1 VELLVLG
8 SVEVRRPAG
17 VLALSG
23 VKQRSALALLVLRL
37 NRVVAVDQFIDQ
49 LYGEDVPS
57 ANARGTVQR
66 LMSRL
71 RHLIDAGTSA
81 GLTAKLEARAG
92 GYRLLA
98 DPAQVDV
105 CVFDRLAQE
114 GREALAAEDFG
125 RAVALLR
132 DGLAVWRGPALS
144 GVVERVREAPAAR
157 LEEARLLVWEDCIE
171 AGLAL
176 GDHERLV
183 AELGELVAL
192 HPLRERLVGQLMVA
206 LYRSGRQGDALRVY
220 RHARQRLI
228 EELGLEPSEA
238 LQAIHRDVLSGT
250 ILLARPLE
258 QQNNSVSPAQLPA
271 DVRDF
276 TGRGEQI
283 RQLCEILGANE
294 DEETTPF
301 LVSSIGGSGGV
312 GKTALAVHVG
322 HMLREGFP
330 DGQLYVNLRGVGGRP
345 VSPEETLA
353 GFLRALG
360 VADTAVPDELDKRAA
375 LYRSVLAGRRA
386 LILLDNAR
394 DAAQVRPLLPGSASC
409 RVLVTSRARL
419 AALEGAH
426 LVDLDVLPEPEAVDL
441 LARVAGRNRIRVDP
455 EGARA
460 VVLACGNLPLA
471 VRIAGARLA
480 ARPGWSVR
488 TLANRLTDHRF
499 RLDEL
504 QFGDLAVRASF
515 ELSYFALSAGEACA
529 MRLLGILDN
538 TDIDLSAAAALL
550 DEPVDVAERTLEHLV
565 DAYLLE
571 TRTPSRYQLHD
582 LTAIFARERAAKDD
596 SEAVHVAALERL
608 LRYYVAVA
616 QEAHQTVSLI
626 PTPTAQDRRVKPR
639 SIPFSGFEGGI
650 EWLQTEHANIVNT
663 IHQAMLHS
671 EIPAAVGAQLVESTS
686 GFFIRGYWVDWE
698 RAAEAVL
705 TAAEREGDLL
715 AEATARR
722 TLGILAA
729 ERRYDLE
736 LASRHLGRCWELH
749 RGSGDVAEAQ
759 ALANLAIIY
768 IERRMFAEALEYLQ
782 YCLSTWQALG
792 IRQGESSCLNNIGN
806 VYGKLGRYAEAVENL
821 HTALKIVRGGSDWYL
836 EASILHTL
844 GAVFIDQARI
854 PDGINY
860 LHQSLSLCRRLQLR
874 QIEIAVLTDLARAHR
889 STTALDEA
897 LANCLQALQAAR
909 NLGARYAE
917 ARALHEM
924 GNVRHRQ
931 GEGALARISW
941 REALDIFDGAHAPE
955 AEDVRQLLCAKTG
968 ENNNVTNAPTTMPWL
983 PPCGPQGVGVQ

>member
-17 VLALSG
+17 LMALGG
-23 VKQRSALALLVLRL
+23 VKQRSALALLVLHL
-37 NRVVAVDQFIDQ
+37 NRVVTVDQLIDQ
-49 LYGEDVPS
+49 LYGEHVGS
-57 ANARGTVQR
+57 ASARGTVQR

-105 CVFDRLAQE
+105 YVFDRLAQD
-114 GREALAAEDFG
+114 GRKALAAEEFE

-157 LEEARLLVWEDCIE
+157 LEEAHLLVWEDCIE

-183 AELGELVAL
+183 GELGELVAV

-206 LYRSGRQGDALRVY
+206 LYRSRRQGDALRVY

-228 EELGLEPSEA
+228 EGLGLEPSEA
-238 LQAIHRDVLSGT
+238 LQAIHHDVLSGT
-250 ILLARPLE
+250 IPLTKPLQ
-258 QQNNSVSPAQLPA
+258 QQNNKISPAQLPA

-283 RQLCEILGANE
+283 RQLCRILRASE
-294 DEETTPF
+294 DGELPPF
-301 LVSSIGGSGGV
+301 LVCSIGGSGGA
-312 GKTALAVHVG
+312 GKTALAIHVG
-322 HMLREGFP
+322 HLLRKEFP
-330 DGQLYVNLRGVGGRP
+330 GGQLYVNLRGVGGRP
-345 VSPEETLA
+345 VPAEVTLGA
-353 GFLRALG
+353 FLRALG
-360 VADTAVPDELDKRAA
+360 VADTAVPDGLDKRAA
-375 LYRSVLAGRRA
+375 LFRSVLAGRRV

-394 DAAQVRPLLPGSASC
+394 DAAQVRPLLPGSPSC

-419 AALEGAH
+419 AALEGAL
-426 LVDLDVLPEPEAVDL
+426 LVDLDVLPAAEAVNL
-441 LARVAGRNRIRVDP
+441 LARVAGSNRIGVDP

-480 ARPGWSVR
+480 ARPGWPLR
-488 TLANRLTDHRF
+488 TLANRLTDHRL

-515 ELSYFALSAGEACA
+515 ELGYFALSPSEARA

-550 DEPVDVAERTLEHLV
+550 DEPVEVAEKTLERLV

-571 TRTPSRYQLHD
+571 TRTPRRYQLCD
-582 LTAIFARERAAKDD
+582 LTRIFARERATKDD
-596 SEAVHVAALERL
+596 SEQVNVAALERL
-608 LRYYVAVA
+608 LRFYVAAA
-616 QEAHQTVSLI
+616 QEVHQAVSLI
-626 PTPTAQDRRVKPR
+626 PTLTGRDTMVESQKAA
-639 SIPFSGFEGGI
+639 FGGFERGI
-650 EWLQTEHANIVNT
+650 EWLQAEHINIVNT
-663 IHQAMLHS
+663 IHQAMRRP
-671 EIPAAVGAQLVESTS
+671 EISPAVGAQLVEYTC
-686 GFFIRGYWVDWE
+686 GFFILGYWADWE
-698 RAAEAVL
+698 RAADAVL
-705 TAAEREGDLL
+705 TAAERERDLV

-736 LASRHLGRCWELH
+736 LASRHLRRCCELH
-749 RGSGDVAEAQ
+749 RGSGGAAEAQ
-759 ALANLAIIY
+759 TFANLAIIY
-768 IERRMFAEALEYLQ
+768 IERRLFVEALEYLQ
-782 YCLSTWQALG
+782 HCLSIWQALG
-792 IRQGESSCLNNIGN
+792 NRQGESSCLNNLGN
-806 VYGKLGRYAEAVENL
+806 VYGKLGRYTEAVENL
-821 HTALKIVRGGSDWYL
+821 HAALKIVGGGGDWYL

-844 GAVFIDQARI
+844 GAVCIDHSRI
-854 PDGINY
+854 TSGINY
-860 LHQSLSLCRRLQLR
+860 LQQSLSLCRRLQLR
-874 QIEIAVLTDLARAHR
+874 QIEIAALTDLARAHR
-889 STTALDEA
+889 SMTTLDEA
-897 LANCLQALQAAR
+897 MTNCLQALQAAR
-909 NLGARYAE
+909 SLGARYAE

-924 GNVRHRQ
+924 GNIRHRL
-931 GEGALARISW
+931 GEDALARRSW
-941 REALDIFDGAHAPE
+941 REALDIFDVAHAPE
-955 AEDVRQLLCAKTG
+955 ADDVRALLCSTG
-968 ENNNVTNAPTTMPWL
+968 EPRTRADLAANPARTAA
-983 PPCGPQGVGVQ
+983 